1 MYGMAIHTT
10 VKTLLEKGVSR
21 RKIAAQLGI
30 HRKVVKRIEQ
40 ALSEDIAPE
49 GYVRARK
56 LAVYEQQVK
65 DLLAADWT
73 AELIH
78 QKLVKEHS
86 LSVSYATVSRLVR
99 QLKADRESFV
109 PMLSAAGEE
118 AQVDFG
124 YLGVF
129 TRADGTKVKAWV
141 FCVVL
146 SHSRLGYFEAVTEQS
161 VETFIRCHI
170 RAFEAFGGSPRLVR
184 LDNLK
189 AGVTVPDFY
198 EPLVQEQYA
207 TFLAHYGAAAVPC
220 RVRTPQHKGK
230 VESGVKYVKNN
241 FLRGLGHRDFARLA
255 ADLRTWADTVA
266 NRRTH
271 GATKRVPFEVWQGV
285 ERDALL
291 GLPALR
297 YEFYHVEERKVTR
310 FGHVIF
316 RNNYYSV
323 PYLLVGQ
330 ALRLFTNGSLL
341 RISHGGQEV
350 ALHCV
355 LSDDKGRYIT
365 QNAHLPPHKQQHS
378 PEHYAERLE
387 REIGPEALQ
396 LMQQMQQNHPNHWKE
411 KVRGLLHLCR
421 LHPGERVRQACRRAL
436 DHGICSY
443 RSVRDICTIIEHT
456 PPPPQPAHFEAPP
469 PGAGGMA
476 HDLGIYDQLAR

>member
-1 MYGMAIHTT
+1 MYGMDIQTT
-10 VKTLLEKGVSR
+10 VKTLLSRGVSR
-21 RKIAAQLGI
+21 RQISDQLGI
-30 HRKVVKRIEQ
+30 HRKVIKRIERD
-40 ALSEDIAPE
+40 LSKGGVSK
-49 GYVRARK
+49 GYLRPKK
-56 LAVYEQQVK
+56 LGAYEEEIK
-65 DLLAADWT
+65 GLLRADWT

-86 LSVSYATVSRLVR
+86 LSVSYTTVSRFVR
-99 QLKADRESFV
+99 ELKANREAFV

-129 TRADGTKVKAWV
+129 VRADGKKVKVWV
-141 FCVVL
+141 FCMVL
-146 SHSRLGYFEAVTEQS
+146 SHSRYGYFEAVTDQS

-170 RAFEAFGGSPRLVR
+170 RAFEAFCGSPRVVR

-198 EPLVQEQYA
+198 EPLIQEQYA
-207 TFLAHYGAAAVPC
+207 SFLAHYGTAAVPC
-220 RVRTPQHKGK
+220 RVRTPEHKGK

-241 FLRGLGHRDFARLA
+241 FLRGLDHRDFERLS
-255 ADLRTWADTVA
+255 ADLRTWTDGVA

-271 GATKRVPFEVWQGV
+271 GTTKRIPFEVWQNN

-291 GLPALR
+291 GLPTLR
-297 YEFYHVEERKVTR
+297 YEFYHVEERKVTK

-323 PYLLVGQ
+323 PYTLVGQ
-330 ALRLFTNGSLL
+330 TLRLFTNGSLL
-341 RISHGGQEV
+341 RISHQEQEV
-350 ALHCV
+350 ALHPV
-355 LSDDKGRYIT
+355 LNDKGQYVT

-378 PEHYAERLE
+378 PEHYAQRLE
-387 REIGPEALQ
+387 QEIGPEALQ
-396 LMQQMQQNHPNHWKE
+396 LMHLMQQNDANHWKE

-421 LHPGERVRQACRRAL
+421 LHPAQRVRQACRRAL
-436 DHGICSY
+436 DYGICSY
-443 RSVRDICTIIEHT
+443 RSVRDICSILEHT
-456 PPPPQPAHFEAPP
+456 PAQSTHFEAPP

-476 HDLGIYDQLAR
+476 HDLSIYDQLAR